1 MQPRPAAEGLCGLE
15 LDVTLNEL
23 TEFWRRLGKRAV
35 YAHERVWFD
44 DKGNGVYLVYPYE
57 RVVSTPRAAIGRLLW
72 QQRGLLARVT
82 RPAEHAGFNAQ
93 LYVCDDHDYDMPRL
107 AKHRR
112 NVVRKGLKQAEH
124 IGRVDHDLV
133 LRDGYALELETLSR
147 QTRRPQLPE
156 RKVWETRLAP
166 WRDTPDTYCWGAL
179 AGGRLVAFMLVMNIL
194 DEVLVYWHRSGAT
207 AMKNGI
213 NNAMLFE
220 LVRETV
226 VRGGA
231 RQLNYG
237 YGSILSIDGLDWF
250 KQTMG
255 FRPVTL
261 RQEFVPHPLL
271 RPLLWRPALRL
282 TSRVIRR
289 VASTDRARKV
299 AAAMALFA
307 GDQAA
312 LEPSA
317 PTAPD
322 EMANVSSG
330 TEGAGIQRDG
340 QD

>member
-1 MQPRPAAEGLCGLE
+1 M
-15 LDVTLNEL
+15 TLSEL

-35 YAHERVWFD
+35 YAHELSWFD
-44 DKGNGVYLVYPYE
+44 DKGNGVYMAYPYDQ
-57 RVVSTPRAAIGRLLW
+57 VVSVPRATIGRLLR
-72 QQRGLLARVT
+72 QQRGMLARVT
-82 RPAEHAGFNAQ
+82 CPPARPGFDAL
-93 LYVCDDHDYDMPRL
+93 LYVCDDHGYDLPKL

-124 IGRVDHDLV
+124 IGRVDYQVV
-133 LRDGYALELETLSR
+133 LRDGYELEIETLSR
-147 QTRRPQLPE
+147 QTRRPQLPARE
-156 RKVWETRLAP
+156 TWEARLAP
-166 WRDTPDTYCWGAL
+166 WRDTPDAYCWGAL
-179 AGGRLVAFMLVMNIL
+179 HDGRLTAFMLVINIL
-194 DEVLVYWHRSGAT
+194 DEALVYWHRSNAT

-237 YGSILSIDGLDWF
+237 YGSILAIGGLDWF
-250 KQTMG
+250 KQSMG
-255 FRPVTL
+255 FRAVGL
-261 RQEFVPHPLL
+261 RQEFVPHPFL

-289 VASTDRARKV
+289 ITSNDRARKI

-307 GDQAA
+307 GDQEA
-312 LEPSA
+312 LEHALHASAGESSDAPSDNA
-317 PTAPD
+317 GTALQ
-322 EMANVSSG
+322 
-330 TEGAGIQRDG
+330 TDG

>member
-1 MQPRPAAEGLCGLE
+1 MVVLRMVGRKDPRGAET
-15 LDVTLNEL
+15 DVNLSEL

-35 YAHERVWFD
+35 HAHELSWFD
-44 DKGNGVYLVYPYE
+44 DKGNGVYSAYPYE
-57 RVVSTPRAAIGRLLW
+57 QVVDVPQSGIRRLLR

-82 RPAEHAGFNAQ
+82 LPPDEPGFEAR
-93 LYVCDDHDYDMPRL
+93 LHVCDDHTYDLATL

-112 NVVRKGLKQAEH
+112 NVVRKGLNQAEH
-124 IGRVDHDLV
+124 IGRVDYEVV
-133 LRDGYALELETLSR
+133 LRDGYELEVETLNR
-147 QTRRPQLPE
+147 QARRPQLPD
-156 RKVWETRLAP
+156 RRGWEARMAP
-166 WRDTPDTYCWGAL
+166 WRDTRDAYCWGAL
-179 AGGRLVAFMLVMNIL
+179 HDGRLVAFMLVADIL
-194 DEVLVYWHRSGAT
+194 DETLVYWHRSGAT

-237 YGSILSIDGLDWF
+237 YGSILDIGGLDWF

-255 FRPVTL
+255 FRAVPL
-261 RQEFVPHPLL
+261 RQAFIPHPLV

-282 TSRVIRR
+282 ASRAIRR
-289 VASTDRARKV
+289 VTSNDRARKA

-307 GDQAA
+307 GDQKA
-312 LEPSA
+312 LEDA
-317 PTAPD
+317 LRKATDDGA
-322 EMANVSSG
+322 SSG
-330 TEGAGIQRDG
+330 GASAAVPADK